1 MNAGRR
7 CARLHSR
14 MRAAAGSILWAL
26 IMKSVTVNARILAAG
41 MMAASAA
48 LMAFAPSAAAQ
59 QAYPSK
65 LIRFITPYPP
75 GGATTPL
82 AHFLGKKMTE
92 SWGQPVVVDNRPGAG
107 TMIGVDAVAKAPPDG
122 HTILLAGGGLVLV
135 PLLFKAP
142 YDPINDLAPVA
153 TFAKTELVLVINL
166 EVPANDLK
174 ELIAYAKARPG
185 QLNYGTPGA
194 GGTQHLA
201 HELLNLSADIKT
213 QHIPYKGASPAY
225 TDLIGGRVQMYI
237 ATTNTSYPHIKS
249 GKVRPIAVSG
259 HTRLPALPQV
269 PTFAEAGLSGM
280 DELGSWS
287 GVIAPGGTPK
297 AIVDKISTEIVK
309 YMAMP
314 DFKDMLV
321 NQGMT
326 AFYSNPEQFA
336 ALLLAEQARYGKIIK
351 AVNIKVEN

>member
-1 MNAGRR
+1 MNARR
-7 CARLHSR
+7 LCARLLCGEG
-14 MRAAAGSILWAL
+14 AATGLHFLSLKTRSSIL
-26 IMKSVTVNARILAAG
+26 NAGAWAAG
-41 MMAASAA
+41 MMVALLA
-48 LMAFAPSAAAQ
+48 LMAFAPSATAQ
-59 QAYPSK
+59 QPFPSK
-65 LIRFITPYPP
+65 VIRFITPYPP

-82 AHFLGKKMTE
+82 AHFLGQKMTE

-122 HTILLAGGGLVLV
+122 HTLLLAGGGLVLV
-135 PLLFKAP
+135 PMLFKAP
-142 YDPINDLAPVA
+142 YDPIKDLAPVA
-153 TFAKTELVLVINL
+153 TFARTEFVLVINPA
-166 EVPANDLK
+166 VPANDLK

-201 HELLNLSADIKT
+201 HELLNLSAGIKT

-225 TDLIGGRVQMYI
+225 TDLIGGRLQMYI

-259 HTRLPALPQV
+259 NTRLPALPQV

-280 DELGSWS
+280 DGLGVWS
-287 GVIAPGGTPK
+287 GVIATGGTPK
-297 AIVDKISTEIVK
+297 AIIDKMSTEIGK

-314 DFKDMLV
+314 DFKEMLV
-321 NQGMT
+321 KQGMT
-326 AFYSNPEQFA
+326 PFYSNPEQFA
-336 ALLLAEQARYGKIIK
+336 ALLLADQERFGKIIK
-351 AVNIKVEN
+351 AVNIKLEN

>member
-1 MNAGRR
+1 MNAFNAVLRV
-7 CARLHSR
+7 AT
-14 MRAAAGSILWAL
+14 AG
-26 IMKSVTVNARILAAG
+26 V
-41 MMAASAA
+41 
-48 LMAFAPSAAAQ
+48 LMAIAGAAAAQ
-59 QAYPSK
+59 QAYPNK

-82 AHFLGKKMTE
+82 AQFLGQKMTQ
-92 SWGQPVVVDNRPGAG
+92 SWGQQVIVDNRPGAG

-122 HTILLAGGGLVLV
+122 HTILLAGGSLVLV
-135 PLLFKAP
+135 PMLFKAP
-142 YDPINDLAPVA
+142 YDPIKDLAPVA
-153 TFAKTELVLVINL
+153 TFATTELVLIINPA
-166 EVPANDLK
+166 VPANDLK
-174 ELIAYAKARPG
+174 EFIAYAKARPG

-213 QHIPYKGASPAY
+213 QHIPYKGASAAY
-225 TDLIGGRVQMYI
+225 TDLIGGRLQMYI

-259 HTRLPALPQV
+259 DTRLPALPQV

-280 DELGSWS
+280 DGLGVWS

-297 AIVDKISTEIVK
+297 AIIDKMSTEIGR

-314 DFKDMLV
+314 DFKEMLV

-326 AFYSNPEQFA
+326 PFYSNPEQFA
-336 ALLLAEQARYGKIIK
+336 AILLADQARFGKIIK
-351 AVNIKVEN
+351 AVNITIEN